1 MVNFYKNDYDISMM
15 IAGYLNGNTVNTVI
29 INGTEQP
36 VVSSPREIVK
46 DVMSMYPNADRNT
59 VADLVFELTADVQ
72 FG

>member
-29 INGTEQP
+29 INGIEQP

-46 DVMSMYPNADRNT
+46 DVGPIPD
-59 VADLVFELTADVQ
+59 
-72 FG
+72 GW